1 MRLVLTHMTAAVPVA
16 VPAAAPAAVAVMQY
30 AQWEESQKDFRRAR
44 SVWER
49 ALDTEYTNTTF
60 WLKVWHR

>member
-1 MRLVLTHMTAAVPVA
+1 MRLVLTHMTAAVPFP